1 MQTIKSI
8 PAKSAAL
15 LDSKLMGPNIGY
27 TIDQLM
33 ELAGLSVAQSISSC
47 IDKSNEILIL
57 CGPGN
62 NGGDGLVTARHLYL
76 FGHKNITF
84 HYPIKGKAQIF
95 NNLLTQLK
103 SFNIIEIDQ
112 IQLNSKLSNGGLIII
127 DSLFGFS
134 FHKPLRSPFDSILSK
149 VKQSQLNGSKIFSI
163 DVPSG
168 WDVNDGPSDK
178 EDLNPNGLISLTCP
192 KPCSKYFNGDYHF
205 LGGRFIP
212 DSISNEFQLEEILK
226 LYKSTDQFV
235 DISNYKV
242 E

>member
-15 LDSKLMGPNIGY
+15 LDTKLMGEEIGY

-33 ELAGLSVAQSISSC
+33 ELAGLSVAQSVSSC
-47 IDKSNEILIL
+47 IDKSNEILVI

-76 FGHKNITF
+76 FGHKNISF
-84 HYPIKGKAQIF
+84 HYPIKSKAPIF
-95 NNLLTQLK
+95 DNLLKQLK
-103 SFNIIEIDQ
+103 SFDITEISQ
-112 IQLNSKLSNGGLIII
+112 LELNSKLTNGGLIII

-134 FHKPLRSPFDSILSK
+134 FHKPLRSPFDSI
-149 VKQSQLNGSKIFSI
+149 VKKMTESQLLGSKIFSI

-168 WDVNDGPSDK
+168 WDVNDGPSDVD
-178 EDLNPNGLISLTCP
+178 DLNPDGLISLTCP
-192 KPCSKYFNGDYHF
+192 KPCSKFFKGEFHF

-212 DSISNEFQLEEILK
+212 NSITDEFKLNDILK
-226 LYKSTDQFV
+226 LYKSYDQFV
-235 DISNYKV
+235 NISNYKI